1 MNATPVFLRNQ
12 ESATVLGRAQVPPFA
27 LVGRRSN
34 GVLELWQ
41 ESGAWR
47 EDGAEHPLDIV
58 GLVTPS
64 GQLVSLKA
72 GGSPL

>member
-1 MNATPVFLRNQ
+1 MNGTPVFLRNQ
-12 ESATVLGRAQVPPFA
+12 ESATVLGRTHVTPFA
-27 LVGRRSN
+27 LVGRRGN

-41 ESGAWR
+41 EGGQWR
-47 EDGAEHPLDIV
+47 EDGSQHPLDIV

-64 GQLVSLKA
+64 GQLVALQ

>member
-1 MNATPVFLRNQ
+1 MTPVFLRNG
-12 ESATVLGRAQVPPFA
+12 ATAHVTGRVDVAPFA
-27 LVGRRSN
+27 LVGRQPS

-41 ESGAWR
+41 EDGQWR

-58 GLVTPS
+58 SLVTPS
-64 GQLVSLKA
+64 GQLVALK